1 MEIIPEITLESL
13 KHDEISPND
22 AKDTIFNESQSL
34 TIEECNN
41 LYQTSIVQNADG
53 TQDEFT
59 VGAESPSIKHM
70 EKHCIIRN
78 CLNHVDLS
86 KPGAKFAGKHNYYAL
101 LHVEW

>member
-13 KHDEISPND
+13 KHNEISLND
-22 AKDTIFNESQSL
+22 AKDITFNESQSL

-78 CLNHVDLS
+78 CPNYVDIS
-86 KPGAKFAGKHNYYAL
+86 IPGARFAGKYNYYAS
-101 LHVEW
+101 LHVKC